1 MFDLIYPPSPAEV
14 LPKPTAENPVAPAT
28 GGSEMLPVIRENGL
42 VYAQASRAYCH
53 GGSMLLH
60 PVVHLHIINSNFHT
74 TYSSLHVSKFEYLY
88 KKI

>member
-53 GGSMLLH
+53 VTS
-60 PVVHLHIINSNFHT
+60 PSRA
-74 TYSSLHVSKFEYLY
+74 SSYNQQV
-88 KKI
+88 